1 MGSGQS
7 IQYLCPKGYDGKKFK
22 MIMELYDKLDEN
34 GDNIVDS
41 LELQDIAELHV
52 KNRINNL
59 RTLKTKENLEF
70 NKELRLV
77 DEEYD
82 RKRVNLENELIELKK
97 NKLKES
103 IEKTEN
109 IDEEINMLNTMNCST
124 RNELFLQ
131 KISGDDNHINFW
143 KFFEYMRQKTNDIK
157 NIDFSSE

>member
-1 MGSGQS
+1 M
-7 IQYLCPKGYDGKKFK
+7 GKKWEVVNQYNIYVQK
-22 MIMELYDKLDEN
+22 GMMEK
-34 GDNIVDS
+34 
-41 LELQDIAELHV
+41 
-52 KNRINNL
+52 NL